1 MMATMTDLRVGD
13 VMSFNP
19 VVIGADEPATEAER
33 LIKTYRVSGLPVVED
48 GLPIGVVSQT
58 DLGVA
63 RSSDLIS
70 ANWGRLRVRHLM
82 TTPAVSVH
90 IGTSIEHAARLM
102 ITRHIH
108 RLVVVDDEDRAVGV
122 VSSLDLLRTLVED
135 PDID

>member
-1 MMATMTDLRVGD
+1 
-13 VMSFNP
+13 
-19 VVIGADEPATEAER
+19 
-33 LIKTYRVSGLPVVED
+33 
-48 GLPIGVVSQT
+48 
-58 DLGVA
+58 
-63 RSSDLIS
+63 
-70 ANWGRLRVRHLM
+70 
-82 TTPAVSVH
+82 VH

>member
-1 MMATMTDLRVGD
+1 
-13 VMSFNP
+13 
-19 VVIGADEPATEAER
+19 
-33 LIKTYRVSGLPVVED
+33 
-48 GLPIGVVSQT
+48 
-58 DLGVA
+58 
-63 RSSDLIS
+63 
-70 ANWGRLRVRHLM
+70 M